1 MTKSYMAHE
10 DSCLHRMKMSAYTMV
25 GATGELAER
34 LEALTGEEAACCV
47 SRLEELEARVDSEG
61 DFDARIDVHRALAE
75 PKRLLVVGLL
85 DRAEEL
91 CACEIQTVL
100 DVSHATVSHHM
111 ERLAGAG
118 LVEVDRRG
126 RWAYYSLTDEG
137 RRWAP

>member
-1 MTKSYMAHE
+1 MTRL
-10 DSCLHRMKMSAYTMV
+10 D
-25 GATGELAER
+25 ELSDRVHDE
-34 LEALTGEEAACCV
+34 TD
-47 SRLEELEARVDSEG
+47 LEARRE
-61 DFDARIDVHRALAE
+61 IHRALAE
-75 PKRLLVVGLL
+75 PKRLLACGLL

-91 CACEIQTVL
+91 CACEIQAVL

-111 ERLAGAG
+111 EQLQAAG